1 MIRNVKA
8 ILPTNLFAFCSAT
21 VRPILFSNTKS
32 IISVS
37 QWWNGVPPRP
47 SDYYVEDT
55 LESEIDE
62 DWALSKGMFRVV
74 FRACLNEP
82 SMDININH
90 LKRSFSL
97 NQLIQLS
104 ATEKEKLV
112 ENPSTV
118 IIVLNSQHRNQLLL
132 TTIRSHSNK

>member
-1 MIRNVKA
+1 MIRTTRA
-8 ILPTNLFAFCSAT
+8 IFNRNLFAFCSANIK
-21 VRPILFSNTKS
+21 PILYSNSQS
-32 IISVS
+32 IISIS
-37 QWWNGVPPRP
+37 QWWNGIPPRP
-47 SDYYVEDT
+47 SDYYVEDS
-55 LESEIDE
+55 LESEVTE

-104 ATEKEKLV
+104 ANEK
-112 ENPSTV
+112 
-118 IIVLNSQHRNQLLL
+118 
-132 TTIRSHSNK
+132 